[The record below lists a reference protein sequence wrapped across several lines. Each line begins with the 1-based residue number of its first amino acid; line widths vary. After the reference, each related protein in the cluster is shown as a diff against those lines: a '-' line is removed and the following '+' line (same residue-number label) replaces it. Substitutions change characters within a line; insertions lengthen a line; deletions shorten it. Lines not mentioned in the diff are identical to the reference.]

1 MPAGD
6 FIDLLTLQNLTK
18 AAVGAAF
25 PERIWV
31 RAEIA
36 GLREGSGGHCYLELS
51 QSARGRL
58 VAQARAVIWRSRYP
72 SVSQYFEAV
81 TGARLGAGIE
91 VLARVQVSFH
101 ELYGLSLTIDEIDPA
116 FTLGE
121 RERQKKETLDRLE
134 KEGLLDAQKE
144 LCLPDLPYA
153 LAVISAEG
161 AAGYGDFRRHLLENP
176 YGYAYRVDLF
186 PAVMQ
191 GEAAPDSIAAAL
203 AAAGE
208 APQHYDAVLILRGG
222 GSETDLACYDDYVL
236 AAAIARCPI
245 PVFTAIG
252 HDRDSH
258 VADRVANTAVKT
270 PTALADLMLDC
281 SAAEDMR
288 ITAYEARLQAAFRG
302 RFSRLELQFQALE
315 NLVRSA
321 VSARLS
327 TAAARLDL
335 LEAKI
340 ASADPRSVLRRGYSL
355 ILDSR
360 GVRIPGAHGR
370 APGEKISV
378 LMPDGRLDCR
388 IEAVSFA
395 PDIPDEVSEGQG
407 K

>member
-6 FIDLLTLQNLTK
+6 FIDLLTLQNRAK

-25 PERIWV
+25 PDRVWV
-31 RAEIA
+31 RAEIS

-72 SVSQYFEAV
+72 SVSQYFEAM
-81 TGARLGAGIE
+81 TGSRLAAGIE
-91 VLARVQVSFH
+91 VLVRVQVSFH
-101 ELYGLSLTIDEIDPA
+101 ELYGMTLTVDEIDPV
-116 FTLGE
+116 FTLGD
-121 RERQKKETLDRLE
+121 RERQKKETLARLE

-161 AAGYGDFRRHLLENP
+161 AAGFGDFRRHLLENP

-191 GEAAPDSIAAAL
+191 GAAAPASIAAAL

-208 APQHYDAVLILRGG
+208 DPLPYDVVLILRGG
-222 GSETDLACYDDYVL
+222 GSETDLACYDDYDL
-236 AAAIARCPI
+236 AAAIARCPV
-245 PVFTAIG
+245 PVFTAVG

-258 VADRVANTAVKT
+258 VADRVAHTAVKT
-270 PTALADLMLDC
+270 PTALADLLLDC
-281 SAAEDMR
+281 SAAEDRR

-302 RFSRLELQFQALE
+302 RFARIDLRLQALE
-315 NLVRSA
+315 ALVRSA

-327 TAAARLDL
+327 TASARLDL
-335 LEAKI
+335 LETKI
-340 ASADPRSVLRRGYSL
+340 LAADPRGILRRGYSL
-355 ILDSR
+355 ILDGD
-360 GVRIPGAHGR
+360 GVRIPGAKGR
-370 APGEKISV
+370 RPGEKISV

-388 IEAVSFA
+388 IEAVRET
-395 PDIPDEVSEGQG
+395 I
-407 K
+407 